1 MNSVT
6 FLMPAPGPRPVGGY
20 KVVCEYANRL
30 AATHH
35 AVHIVYPAAACPERL
50 TWRGR
55 LRAAARYLYYRLT
68 GRYSVKGWF
77 PLHEG
82 VREHFVRTL
91 APHRLP
97 RTTCYVATAIQ
108 TARALRAYRAPG
120 IRKFYLIQHFENWE
134 FSDAEVLESYRYG
147 YRNIAIASWLQRLVE
162 AAGAP
167 CELIHNGFDFD
178 FFRMSVDY
186 TRKERCRVAMLYH
199 TSEWKGCRYGFEALR
214 IVRERCPELKV
225 SLFGVPPAPALPDWI
240 EYFRQPDSETFNR
253 IYNEAA
259 IYLGPSLTEGWGLTV
274 GEAMICGAAVVC
286 TDNRGYREMAID
298 GRTALVAPVGD
309 AAALAERIL
318 RLIGNDDE
326 RIRIARAG
334 HRYIRRFTWEAAYAK
349 FERLIDA

>member
-1 MNSVT
+1 M
-6 FLMPAPGPRPVGGY
+6 
-20 KVVCEYANRL
+20 
-30 AATHH
+30 
-35 AVHIVYPAAACPERL
+35 
-50 TWRGR
+50 
-55 LRAAARYLYYRLT
+55 
-68 GRYSVKGWF
+68 
-77 PLHEG
+77 
-82 VREHFVRTL
+82 
-91 APHRLP
+91 
-97 RTTCYVATAIQ
+97 
-108 TARALRAYRAPG
+108 
-120 IRKFYLIQHFENWE
+120 
-134 FSDAEVLESYRYG
+134 
-147 YRNIAIASWLQRLVE
+147 
-162 AAGAP
+162 
-167 CELIHNGFDFD
+167 
-178 FFRMSVDY
+178 
-186 TRKERCRVAMLYH
+186 AMLYH

-225 SLFGVPPAPALPDWI
+225 SLFGVPPAPALPDWM
-240 EYFRQPDSETFNR
+240 EYFRQPDRETFNR

-318 RLIGNDDE
+318 RLIGDDDE